1 MAAVE
6 GLRERIVAA
15 ATELLEESGREAV
28 TTRAVAA
35 RAGVQAPA
43 IYRLFGDK
51 EGLLH
56 AVADEGLG
64 AYLSEKEAQGHVE
77 DPVDDLR
84 AGWDL
89 HVDFGLAHPALY
101 SLMYAD
107 PGTAPP
113 ASPALTAA
121 EEHLT
126 RRIRRLAAAGRLRVG
141 ERLATDLVHASGRG
155 TVLTVLAEGRRDDE
169 LLTRFARGT
178 RRRGHDRSPRL
189 REPSGPGR
197 GGARAPC
204 RARQGHW
211 VVDGGASASWGEWL
225 ARISD

>member
-126 RRIRRLAAAGRLRVG
+126 RRIRRLASVGRLRVG

-169 LLTRFARGT
+169 LLTASREALVAAVTTEAPAFE
-178 RRRGHDRSPRL
+178 SPA
-189 REPSGPGR
+189 GPAGA
-197 GGARAPC
+197 ARAL
-204 RARQGHW
+204 RAGLDGVTGLSTAERQLM
-211 VVDGGASASWGEWL
+211 GEWL
-225 ARISD
+225 ERISD